1 MDPMMT
7 VEEIQEQRETRKRII
22 EEKMMRLESYV
33 ESLETTNK
41 GLINDSKDVIII
53 LKMYEKDSEL
63 ILQRLEKALKKSTDS
78 TERNDTISKSHNSEF
93 APVTGDAL
101 QAVRG
106 YDITPENYNVIRT
119 VLVEN
124 FGQLYTIKR
133 SLYNELYS
141 SKKNESIERILR
153 QLEAMG
159 ENLEQSSIEIIIESR
174 LPAWILEKIYQQKEQ
189 ESWSVNKLRQ
199 LRGELVLRSE
209 EVMRI
214 QSLNTTK
221 NQEPVKSK
229 SKPFSRFIPNETSAL
244 TVSIPKSKAKGI
256 KTKRPCTFCNK
267 DHWDNVCQV
276 YSTVKQRTERL
287 KELKVCLNCF
297 YNSHKTTDCKS
308 RKRSCFYCKD
318 PHNTA
323 LCENKYRGHDEPNK
337 EEAKSVNVNI
347 TNKNQMDQ
355 TEKEVLLLCRRVNVI
370 NPVNQEIQSG
380 AIVLFDTGAQTS
392 NKYPTSS
399 PYYTTVI
406 GVKTTDSQTIFL
418 KVNVIEYLTNS
429 LPIIPLDQR
438 DVGPILAGSGDAT
451 RPPKFT
457 GVTTISNCKEI
468 TPTSEWPQRT
478 STTVSVNS
486 ITADIDR
493 FWKLEV
499 IGIQDKPDDED
510 NEQALNQF
518 KDSIT
523 KINERYQS
531 LIRRLQ
537 NDKDLLRKYN
547 KTINEQLQSNVI
559 EEVNNE
565 TNQDGIIHYLPHHEV
580 VTPNT
585 STTKLRIVY
594 DASAHRKGMKSL
606 NDILYTYE
614 KFERC
619 PLLPTERNCTRFLWV
634 KDIEKPPTKNNLI
647 CYRFQRVP
655 FGIISSL
662 FCCRPRSITI
672 KKSTTAK
679 PPMKSKPPMKF
690 ENLYVDNIIIPIERT
705 EEVLKKYEEVK
716 SIFSKASMNIREF
729 FSNDKCFNAQL
740 PSYDL
745 AEVSRVKKIFG
756 ISWNPHKDVIEI
768 ILKPWTDKKLTKRT
782 ILQFIASHFDLLG
795 FLVPTMISFKLF
807 LQDLWK
813 KKLPWDQ
820 PLNEHEGQ
828 TWNSLITI
836 WLTYVKEISRA
847 VINIFQY
854 TNIHVFSDASSKA
867 YAAAIYV
874 KQSSTTSLIFV
885 KSRVAPNK
893 TMTIPKLELL
903 AILIG
908 VRAAQFV
915 IKQLEKIHK
924 FIQNR
929 VEEIRK
935 AKFAHRY
942 IPSECNPADIAT
954 KGISSDLANLTLCDN
969 EETIDEEG
977 EQVVI
982 IAIQEAITKTSIRF
996 VDANRF
1002 SNWSR
1007 MVRTTIPKG
1016 RTEVKRV
1023 LNKCYGCKRWK
1034 AKSFKLP
1041 LMPDYHDSQT
1051 VRSRIFARIG
1061 LDHLGPVTAKTEV
1074 RMAKRRFVARRGC
1087 PELILSDNASQ
1098 FHLVYRTI
1106 KKQESQLS
1114 NFLTSKGI
1122 IWKCITPMAPWSGGI
1137 YERIVGI
1144 TKGAFRKAVGR
1155 KLLKEKDLV
1164 TLVIEIESIMNTR
1177 PLTYVNFDDSIILRP
1192 VDFISQCLIKYTDE

>member
-1 MDPMMT
+1 MSAAIVKAVQPVKEKALSLLEEIIEMDPLMT
-7 VEEIQEQRETRKRII
+7 VEEIQEQNETGKRII

-41 GLINDSKDVIII
+41 GRFDAAIHLQNTPDIQKLNYLIAC
-53 LKMYEKDSEL
+53 LK
-63 ILQRLEKALKKSTDS
+63 
-78 TERNDTISKSHNSEF
+78 
-93 APVTGDAL
+93 GDAL

-141 SKKNESIERILR
+141 TKKNESIERILR

-209 EVMRI
+209 E
-214 QSLNTTK
+214 
-221 NQEPVKSK
+221 
-229 SKPFSRFIPNETSAL
+229 
-244 TVSIPKSKAKGI
+244 
-256 KTKRPCTFCNK
+256 
-267 DHWDNVCQV
+267 V

-392 NKYPTSS
+392 FVSKKLAQKLKLEVGESGVIMIASFSNKYPTSS

-418 KVNVIEYLTNS
+418 KVNVIESLTNS

-499 IGIQDKPDDED
+499 IGIQDKSDDED

-523 KINERYQS
+523 KINERYQVSWPWKKTNLKLNDNFGLCLGRLQS

-537 NDKDLLRKYN
+537 NDKDLLRKYSE
-547 KTINEQLQSNVI
+547 TINEQLQSNVI

-580 VTPNT
+580 VTPNK
-585 STTKLRIVY
+585 SRTKLRIVY
-594 DASAHRKGMKSL
+594 DASAHIKGMKSL
-606 NDILYTYE
+606 NDVLYRGPITL
-614 KFERC
+614 
-619 PLLPTERNCTRFLWV
+619 PDLAGVLLRFRAMKNVLIA
-634 KDIEKPPTKNNLI
+634 DIEKAFYNWS
-647 CYRFQRVP
+647 CYQRK
-655 FGIISSL
+655 GI
-662 FCCRPRSITI
+662 
-672 KKSTTAK
+672 
-679 PPMKSKPPMKF
+679 
-690 ENLYVDNIIIPIERT
+690 
-705 EEVLKKYEEVK
+705 
-716 SIFSKASMNIREF
+716 
-729 FSNDKCFNAQL
+729 AQDF
-740 PSYDL
+740 Y
-745 AEVSRVKKIFG
+745 G
-756 ISWNPHKDVIEI
+756 ISKNH
-768 ILKPWTDKKLTKRT
+768 
-782 ILQFIASHFDLLG
+782 LQR
-795 FLVPTMISFKLF
+795 
-807 LQDLWK
+807 
-813 KKLPWDQ
+813 
-820 PLNEHEGQ
+820 
-828 TWNSLITI
+828 IT
-836 WLTYVKEISRA
+836 
-847 VINIFQY
+847 
-854 TNIHVFSDASSKA
+854 
-867 YAAAIYV
+867 
-874 KQSSTTSLIFV
+874 
-885 KSRVAPNK
+885 
-893 TMTIPKLELL
+893 
-903 AILIG
+903 
-908 VRAAQFV
+908 
-915 IKQLEKIHK
+915 
-924 FIQNR
+924 
-929 VEEIRK
+929 
-935 AKFAHRY
+935 
-942 IPSECNPADIAT
+942 
-954 KGISSDLANLTLCDN
+954 
-969 EETIDEEG
+969 
-977 EQVVI
+977 
-982 IAIQEAITKTSIRF
+982 
-996 VDANRF
+996 
-1002 SNWSR
+1002 
-1007 MVRTTIPKG
+1007 
-1016 RTEVKRV
+1016 
-1023 LNKCYGCKRWK
+1023 
-1034 AKSFKLP
+1034 
-1041 LMPDYHDSQT
+1041 
-1051 VRSRIFARIG
+1051 
-1061 LDHLGPVTAKTEV
+1061 
-1074 RMAKRRFVARRGC
+1074 
-1087 PELILSDNASQ
+1087 
-1098 FHLVYRTI
+1098 
-1106 KKQESQLS
+1106 
-1114 NFLTSKGI
+1114 
-1122 IWKCITPMAPWSGGI
+1122 
-1137 YERIVGI
+1137 
-1144 TKGAFRKAVGR
+1144 
-1155 KLLKEKDLV
+1155 
-1164 TLVIEIESIMNTR
+1164 
-1177 PLTYVNFDDSIILRP
+1177 
-1192 VDFISQCLIKYTDE
+1192 